1 MYVFFSAFDCDV
13 DYIAL
18 TFFASIYDQ
27 RAVLLRSLDLGET
40 GEVDFSEFES
50 VFGNAP

>member
-1 MYVFFSAFDCDV
+1 MFFSAFECDV

-27 RAVLLRSLDLGET
+27 RAVLLSSLDLGET
-40 GEVDFSEFES
+40 GEVNFSEFES
-50 VFGNAP
+50 VFGEAA